1 MKIILMVI
9 GTRGDVEPFL
19 AIAEQYKK
27 EGHEVI
33 CAFPAQFKSL
43 AEELGAGFF
52 PFQKEFLEMLNTL
65 EGKTALGGGESFMK
79 RLKAYFGLY
88 KQNKVVSFA
97 LMQQMEELL
106 EEEQPDLVFHS
117 LKAMY
122 PVFWNLSNPGKV
134 VLISPVPCVVHPVNH
149 MAAIFLLGKNFG
161 KRINRWSYRFTHSLS
176 MRFAKNQLRRMGHS
190 HITTKAMMDSLY
202 HVPLY
207 YTVSPYL
214 FPPQPNWPAHVKV
227 TGYLERVK
235 TRNWKPSEE
244 LSLFLERHPHPLFIT
259 FGSMT
264 NPDPIGKTDHIL
276 RLLKRHRI
284 PAMINSAAG
293 GLVEPKE
300 YSREDIHFVTDIPY
314 DWIFPQ
320 VRAVIHHGGAGTT
333 HLALKY
339 GRPSM
344 IIPHIPDQH
353 LWNRIISL
361 AGAGPKGPSVSK
373 VASPDF
379 EEKLLDL
386 ISNETYQKNA
396 LELGIKLKTE
406 GEGFTL
412 D

>member
-1 MKIILMVI
+1 
-9 GTRGDVEPFL
+9 
-19 AIAEQYKK
+19 
-27 EGHEVI
+27 
-33 CAFPAQFKSL
+33 
-43 AEELGAGFF
+43 
-52 PFQKEFLEMLNTL
+52 
-65 EGKTALGGGESFMK
+65 
-79 RLKAYFGLY
+79 
-88 KQNKVVSFA
+88 
-97 LMQQMEELL
+97 
-106 EEEQPDLVFHS
+106 
-117 LKAMY
+117 
-122 PVFWNLSNPGKV
+122 
-134 VLISPVPCVVHPVNH
+134 
-149 MAAIFLLGKNFG
+149 
-161 KRINRWSYRFTHSLS
+161 
-176 MRFAKNQLRRMGHS
+176 
-190 HITTKAMMDSLY
+190 
-202 HVPLY
+202 
-207 YTVSPYL
+207 
-214 FPPQPNWPAHVKV
+214 VKV